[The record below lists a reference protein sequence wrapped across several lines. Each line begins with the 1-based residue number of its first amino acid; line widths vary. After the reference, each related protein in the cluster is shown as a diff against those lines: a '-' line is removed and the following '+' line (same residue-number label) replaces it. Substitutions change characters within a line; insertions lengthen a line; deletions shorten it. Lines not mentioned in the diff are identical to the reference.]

1 MEQAAEKT
9 YPEGYRPMTKEEF
22 VRRMLSDVHKRIL
35 KEKEK
40 ERRSNSVV
48 MEYKADNINRY
59 KHKMHLQTRRGR

>member
-1 MEQAAEKT
+1 
-9 YPEGYRPMTKEEF
+9 MTKEEF

-40 ERRSNSVV
+40 ARQSNRVV